1 MTLII
6 EDSSRREKIDLFF
19 LFVYILAMFVQ
30 GGWKLLIISLLIV
43 LFLMPA
49 NELVAQ
55 KKKQPLVL
63 EELKIEGTIQ
73 KPEVMTILS
82 RARFTYRTLDL
93 DVSFMEKV
101 EKAIHADEA
110 F

>member
-1 MTLII
+1 LII
-6 EDSSRREKIDLFF
+6 EDSSRLEKIDLFF

-30 GGWKLLIISLLIV
+30 RGWKLLVISLLIV
-43 LFLMPA
+43 LFLMPV
-49 NELVAQ
+49 NELEAQ

>member
-1 MTLII
+1 MII
-6 EDSSRREKIDLFF
+6 EDSSRLEKIDLFF

-30 GGWKLLIISLLIV
+30 RGWKLLVISLLIV
-43 LFLMPA
+43 LFLMPV
-49 NELVAQ
+49 NELEAQ